1 MKMSKKKMLK
11 ELRGKIVKQAEKEV
25 PESEFEEIEH
35 SLQEDKEET
44 SEGLGIEEEEHA
56 GSEPYP
62 EIEEAEKDPDESE
75 EEE

>member
-1 MKMSKKKMLK
+1 MSKKKILK
-11 ELRGKIVKQAEKEV
+11 ELERKIVKQGEKET

-35 SLQEDKEET
+35 SLQEDARET

-62 EIEEAEKDPDESE
+62 EIKEAEKDPDESE